1 MSWNYQVH
9 AMRDRERESTHTVA
23 SKSVTANKRTKQSS
37 LSSDGEWHSSTCV
50 KFTPTQIEGF
60 TWSHHLFNL
69 KGKIRKPPI
78 KNTSIVLMYM
88 TIYIKFCNKNLQ
100 CFFCSRYNLRKVN
113 YIALFPS
120 YILKNVKLYIQEH
133 SLEPQILV
141 RRLIYEIRRD

>member
-1 MSWNYQVH
+1 MWHLRSDIYQQL
-9 AMRDRERESTHTVA
+9 STTWRLRRIIVQCIVNETV
-23 SKSVTANKRTKQSS
+23 K
-37 LSSDGEWHSSTCV
+37 C
-50 KFTPTQIEGF
+50 TPPQIEDF
-60 TWSHHLFNL
+60 TWSRHLFNL
-69 KGKIRKPPI
+69 KGKIRKLSI

-88 TIYIKFCNKNLQ
+88 IIYIKFCNKNLQ

-141 RRLIYEIRRD
+141 RRLIYEMGRD